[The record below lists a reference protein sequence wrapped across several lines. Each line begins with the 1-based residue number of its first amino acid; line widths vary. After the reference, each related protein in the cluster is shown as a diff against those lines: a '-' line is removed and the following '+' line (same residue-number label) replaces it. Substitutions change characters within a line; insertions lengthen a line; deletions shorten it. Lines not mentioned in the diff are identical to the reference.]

1 MKAFTKTKSVVL
13 SLAILLIL
21 VFSSCKNKSEKSQN
35 ADNAIFDSI
44 KQEVTLTPGSKSLL
58 SKFPTPFEVTKMLI
72 AAKAGYISNITNSPD
87 NVTRYVTEN
96 RKAINL
102 GVYSADLSYSTT
114 YRQKDD
120 INKFLGASGKLAD
133 ELGIKGVYNQSLIDN
148 IEKNNNNKDSLI
160 AMVTKVFDQTNDFL
174 SRNDRTKI
182 SVLITAGGFSEA
194 VYLTALLGEMAG
206 DNTRIMAVIA
216 SQKDHYDK
224 LISIIEEYKDD
235 DSMKSVYDNML
246 KLKPIW
252 ENYDVGSGK
261 KIPQQNAKAISDIAE
276 SVRSEFIE

>member
-21 VFSSCKNKSEKSQN
+21 VFSGCHNKSEKSQN

-44 KQEVTLTPGSKSLL
+44 KQEVTLTPESKSLL

-87 NVTRYVTEN
+87 SVTRYVTEN
-96 RKAINL
+96 SKAINL

-133 ELGIKGVYNQSLIDN
+133 ELGIKGVYDQSLIDN
-148 IEKNNNNKDSLI
+148 IEKNYNNKDSLI

-216 SQKDHYDK
+216 SQKDQYDK
-224 LISIIEEYKDD
+224 LLSIIEEYKDD

-261 KIPQQNAKAISDIAE
+261 KIPQQNAKAISDIAQ
-276 SVRSEFIE
+276 SVRSEFIK

>member
-72 AAKAGYISNITNSPD
+72 AAKAGYISDITNSPD

>member
-44 KQEVTLTPGSKSLL
+44 KQEVTLTPESKSLL

-96 RKAINL
+96 SKAINL
-102 GVYSADLSYSTT
+102 GIYSADLSYSTT

-133 ELGIKGVYNQSLIDN
+133 ELGIKGVYDQSLIDN

-194 VYLTALLGEMAG
+194 FYLAALLGEMAG

-224 LISIIEEYKDD
+224 LLSIIEEYKDD

-276 SVRSEFIE
+276 SVRSEFIK

>member
-44 KQEVTLTPGSKSLL
+44 KQEVTLTPESKSLL

-96 RKAINL
+96 SKAINL

-133 ELGIKGVYNQSLIDN
+133 ELGIKGVYDQSLIDN

-194 VYLTALLGEMAG
+194 VYLAALLGEMAG

-224 LISIIEEYKDD
+224 LLSIIEEYKDD
-235 DSMKSVYDNML
+235 DSVKSVYDNML

-276 SVRSEFIE
+276 SVRSEFIK